1 MEMNPAQVV
10 AGGKTTLERIN
21 EMISG
26 GSMAGGAAPMSVGS
40 VNVDIHIDKIEK
52 GSYVDGLL
60 AKISD
65 QAADKLLFA
74 MRNKLDNL
82 GQRGIAYQRA

>member
-1 MEMNPAQVV
+1 
-10 AGGKTTLERIN
+10 
-21 EMISG
+21 
-26 GSMAGGAAPMSVGS
+26 MSVGS

-52 GSYVDGLL
+52 GSDVDGLL